1 MIIFIQSQRAS
12 STDADNR
19 KGEKPFL
26 WKHNLLNIYE
36 KIVVVLTGDRP
47 EVSSFFPCKMKI
59 IQKIIFNLIR
69 INHK

>member
-47 EVSSFFPCKMKI
+47 EVSSFFPCKIEI
-59 IQKIIFNLIR
+59 IQKIIFN
-69 INHK
+69 